1 MIIEFTEN
9 KFNEFIKDKKLFVID
24 YFATWCGPCKMF
36 GPIYEEA
43 SKLEEYTKKNFNF
56 VKLDVDQNTD
66 FAADQGVT
74 SVPTVIIYKDGKE
87 FKRWS
92 GALNLNSLKNNL
104 NEALK

>member
-1 MIIEFTEN
+1 MIIEFTEK
-9 KFNEFIKDKKLFVID
+9 KFNQLIKDKKLFVID

-43 SKLEEYTKKNFNF
+43 SKSKEYREKDFTFI
-56 VKLDVDQNTD
+56 KLDIDQNTD
-66 FAADQGVT
+66 FAANQGVT

-92 GALNLNSLKNNL
+92 GALNLNSLKINL
-104 NEALK
+104 NTAFK